1 MTEKT
6 SKKTK
11 FSHKQEESI
20 DAVVNYLDHVNQVM
34 KNRQISFQH
43 EDELVTFDIP
53 DAVKLKIKAK
63 NEENSGSVKFEI
75 SWKNIMGKEMTD

>member
-20 DAVVNYLDHVNQVM
+20 DAVVNYLDHVNQGM